1 MSIKDLEK
9 VQAILEASGQDY
21 RLELEDGKIIVMGP
35 SDIVSSEI
43 TVLFSSLLA
52 IWVYP
57 RRLGRVFNSSG
68 GFILPNRDLKAPDV
82 SFVRAA
88 RLKTTPRYF
97 GDLVPDLVV
106 EIKSQSDRIKSLED
120 KVKLFLSLGSLV
132 GLLIDP
138 DRQTVTVYR
147 ANAEPIVLRDKQEL
161 TIPKLLPGWSIK
173 INEIWPPVFTDEE
186 SSDCL

>member
-1 MSIKDLEK
+1 MSVKDLEK

-21 RLELEDGKIIVMGP
+21 RVELEDGKIIVMGP

-43 TVLFSSLLA
+43 TVLLSSLLA

-57 RRLGRVFNSSG
+57 RRLGRVFDSSG

-138 DRQTVTVYR
+138 DRQTVNLYR
-147 ANAEPIVLRDKQEL
+147 ANAEPIILRDKQEL
-161 TIPKLLPGWSIK
+161 TIPELLPGWSIK